1 MKPILKWQYEQ
12 IIKEL
17 LLLQE
22 HASDPSCPCETEN
35 EMCFRKHLFLI
46 EAYAQETLT
55 IEEDEEMNGKLERL
69 SKEAREFRRMQEKVL
84 RGEDV
89 ELPIDLAHWTRD
101 WRKAFETYSLEAPE
115 MEEAETS

>member
-55 IEEDEEMNGKLERL
+55 IEDDDEMNPRL
-69 SKEAREFRRMQEKVL
+69 DTLAKEAKEFRRMQEKVL
-84 RGEDV
+84 RGENV
-89 ELPIDLAHWTRD
+89 EFPIELADWARD
-101 WRKAFETYSLEAPE
+101 WRKQFESHSLAPPE
-115 MEEAETS
+115 MEAAE

>member
-35 EMCFRKHLFLI
+35 EMCIRKHLFLI
-46 EAYAQETLT
+46 EAYAQETIS
-55 IEEDEEMNGKLERL
+55 IEENEEFADKLDTMA
-69 SKEAREFRRMQEKVL
+69 KEAKNLRRSQEQVL
-84 RGEDV
+84 MGEDA
-89 ELPIDLAHWTRD
+89 EFPADLVDWPRD
-101 WRKAFETYSLEAPE
+101 WRKRFESYSLE
-115 MEEAETS
+115 S